1 MSGIILEQMK
11 NNRSGLSIR
20 QSASDEVGI
29 CWAEERLGDWMYSLI
44 RGVNRIDDENYLKPE
59 LMDLALE
66 RGGLRVD
73 AIRSIADGEEMR
85 NRPCTGGKLKIVNF
99 LPANK
104 EKETEK
110 KQDNKIYSC
119 PVEECE
125 SGRKF
130 SSLTAQRQHIRSKHP
145 AKARELLEK
154 EKVINPETNRLCVPE
169 AVGLTEKK
177 TEHCKLCGN
186 WFGLNRMKEH
196 LEKKHKLGPFPRL
209 SKVGTNKDQTYN
221 FLKFPVHF

>member
-85 NRPCTGGKLKIVNF
+85 NRPCTGGK
-99 LPANK
+99 
-104 EKETEK
+104 
-110 KQDNKIYSC
+110 
-119 PVEECE
+119 
-125 SGRKF
+125 
-130 SSLTAQRQHIRSKHP
+130 SLTFFQQTKQRKLRRNRTIKYIHVRLKSVN
-145 AKARELLEK
+145 LE
-154 EKVINPETNRLCVPE
+154 ESSVL
-169 AVGLTEKK
+169 
-177 TEHCKLCGN
+177 
-186 WFGLNRMKEH
+186 
-196 LEKKHKLGPFPRL
+196 
-209 SKVGTNKDQTYN
+209 
-221 FLKFPVHF
+221 